1 MMRFGGREI
10 RFGLSSVSLRLRL
23 TLWYGGAFAV
33 LLLVFIGVATF
44 VHYQQMV
51 KQVYHSAVQELE
63 TAEGLLA
70 PEPGGSVTLNENYF
84 NNPQM
89 RLRLERLLEVL
100 TVDGRVLYRNKKL
113 HDQDLGGPPLPNEG
127 RGTYNERIVR
137 LGDGRRVLV
146 VSHYHRF
153 HGQPLILRLAYD
165 EAPVISSIAQFIGV
179 LALLAPLA
187 VILAMWVVFTVT
199 GRALSPLSTMV
210 RRAERITAE
219 RLNERLPVHNPKDDL
234 GHAALVFNELL
245 QRLEDSFRQLKRF
258 TSDAS
263 HELRTPLAS
272 LRSIGEVNLQTE
284 HTEEEYR
291 EVIASMLEEVRRLTQ
306 LVDSLLAISRADSG
320 QIGLKTSS
328 FLLLDLVHEVLGVVG
343 ILAEDKH
350 QAIRAQGCEKIV
362 VRADRGIVRQ
372 AVMNVVDNAI
382 KYSPEHSQIT
392 IDLKAEPK
400 GSPEWAVISV
410 MDEGPGIPEA
420 EQARIFDR
428 FYRMDSGR
436 SRDRGGAGLG
446 LAIAKWAVEVH
457 SGAIA
462 VASDGEGSCFT
473 IRLPMDRQTTPV
485 AEAAQLESS

>member
-1 MMRFGGREI
+1 M

-33 LLLVFIGVATF
+33 LLVVFIGVATF
-44 VHYQQMV
+44 VHYQQLV

-63 TAEGLLA
+63 TAEGLLVPA
-70 PEPGGSVTLNENYF
+70 PDGLVTLNEDYF

-100 TVDGRVLYRNKKL
+100 TVDGKVLYRNKNL
-113 HDQDLGGPPLPNEG
+113 HEEDLGGPPLPGEG

-153 HGQPLILRLAYD
+153 NGRPLILRLAYD
-165 EAPVISSIAQFIGV
+165 EAPVISSVAQFIGV

-187 VILAMWVVFTVT
+187 VIVAMWVVFTVT

-234 GHAALVFNELL
+234 GHAARVFNELL

-272 LRSIGEVNLQTE
+272 LRSIGEVNLQAP

-291 EVIASMLEEVRRLTQ
+291 DVIASMLEEVRRLTQ

-320 QIGLKTSS
+320 QVTLKTTS
-328 FLLLDLVHEVLGVVG
+328 FPILDLIHEVVGLVG

-350 QAIRAQGCEKIV
+350 QTIRVEGREEIL

-382 KYSPEHSQIT
+382 KYSPAESQIT
-392 IDLKAEPK
+392 ISIETEPK
-400 GSPEWAVISV
+400 MAPEWAAISV
-410 MDEGPGIPEA
+410 SDQGPGIPEA

-428 FYRMDSGR
+428 FYRTDPGR

-446 LAIAKWAVEVH
+446 LAIAKWAAEVNN
-457 SGAIA
+457 GAIA
-462 VASDGEGSCFT
+462 VATKDEGSCFT
-473 IRLPMDRQTTPV
+473 IRLPIGRQASPV
-485 AEAAQLESS
+485 AEAVQLASS

>member
-1 MMRFGGREI
+1 MRFAGREI

-33 LLLVFIGVATF
+33 LLVVFIGVAAF
-44 VHYQQMV
+44 VHYQQLV

-63 TAEGLLA
+63 TAEGLLVQT
-70 PEPGGSVTLNENYF
+70 PDGQVTLNENYF
-84 NNPQM
+84 NNPQV

-100 TVDGRVLYRNKKL
+100 TVDGRVLYRNKRL
-113 HDQDLGGPPLPNEG
+113 HDEDLGGAPLPNEG
-127 RGTYNERIVR
+127 RGVYNERIIR

-153 HGQPLILRLAYD
+153 QGRPLILRLAYD

-187 VILAMWVVFTVT
+187 VIVAMWVVFTVT

-234 GHAALVFNELL
+234 GHAARVFNELL

-272 LRSIGEVNLQTE
+272 LRSIGEVNLQTQ
-284 HTEEEYR
+284 HSEEEYR

-320 QIGLKTSS
+320 QIALKTTS
-328 FLLLDLVHEVLGVVG
+328 FPLLDLVHEIVGLVG

-350 QAIRAQGCEKIV
+350 QTIRVQGSDEIV

-372 AVMNVVDNAI
+372 AVLNVVDNAI
-382 KYSPEHSQIT
+382 KYSPAASEIT
-392 IDLKAEPK
+392 INLESEPK
-400 GSPEWAVISV
+400 GTPEWVIISV
-410 MDEGPGIPEA
+410 ADQGPGIPA
-420 EQARIFDR
+420 DEQSRIFDR
-428 FYRMDSGR
+428 FYRTDPGR

-446 LAIAKWAVEVH
+446 LAIAKWAVEVNN
-457 SGAIA
+457 GTIA
-462 VASDGEGSCFT
+462 VASDDGGSRFT
-473 IRLPMDRQTTPV
+473 MRLPMNRQTAAV
-485 AEAAQLESS
+485 VEAAQSESS

>member
-1 MMRFGGREI
+1 MH
-10 RFGLSSVSLRLRL
+10 FGLSSVNLRLRL
-23 TLWYGGAFAV
+23 TLWYGGAFAA
-33 LLLVFIGVATF
+33 LLVVYICVATV
-44 VHYQQMV
+44 VHYQQLVQQM
-51 KQVYHSAVQELE
+51 YHSGVQELE

-70 PEPGGSVTLNENYF
+70 PAPDGLITLNEDYF

-89 RLRLERLLEVL
+89 RLRLDRLLEVL
-100 TVDGRVLYRNKKL
+100 TVDGKVLYRNKKL
-113 HDQDLGGPPLPNEG
+113 HDEELGGPPLPGEG
-127 RGTYNERIVR
+127 RGTYNERIFR
-137 LGDGRRVLV
+137 LSDGRRVLM
-146 VSHYHRF
+146 VSHFHRF
-153 HGQPLILRLAYD
+153 HGQPVILRLAYD
-165 EAPVISSIAQFIGV
+165 EAPVISSVARFIGV

-199 GRALSPLSTMV
+199 GKALSPLSTMV

-234 GHAALVFNELL
+234 GHAARVFNELL

-272 LRSIGEVNLQTE
+272 LRSIGEVNLQTP

-320 QIGLKTSS
+320 QIALKTES
-328 FLLLDLVHEVLGVVG
+328 FPGIDLVHEVVGLVG

-350 QAIRAQGCEKIV
+350 QTIRIDGSDEIV

-372 AVMNVVDNAI
+372 AVLNVVDNAI
-382 KYSPEHSQIT
+382 KYSPEGSQIT
-392 IDLKAEPK
+392 IDLRTEPK
-400 GSPEWAVISV
+400 TSPEFAVIAV
-410 MDEGPGIPEA
+410 TDQGPGIPEA
-420 EQARIFDR
+420 EQGRIFDR
-428 FYRMDSGR
+428 FYRTDSGR

-446 LAIAKWAVEVH
+446 LAIAKWAVEFNN
-457 SGAIA
+457 GAIA
-462 VASDGEGSCFT
+462 VASRGAGSCFT
-473 IRLPMDRQTTPV
+473 IRLPLDLQASPL
-485 AEAAQLESS
+485 AEETQSAAS